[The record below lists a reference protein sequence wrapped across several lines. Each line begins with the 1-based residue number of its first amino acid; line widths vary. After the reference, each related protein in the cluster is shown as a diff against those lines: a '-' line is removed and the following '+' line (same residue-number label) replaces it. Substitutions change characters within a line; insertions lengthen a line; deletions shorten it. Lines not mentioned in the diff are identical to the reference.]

1 MLSDMYDI
9 KESLFVMNIHIIW
22 KLKTKPSAKQQL
34 LIVVKGMNAKLCQQ
48 GTAVKDEEFWTWS
61 LKYGVEEIKI

>member
-1 MLSDMYDI
+1 
-9 KESLFVMNIHIIW
+9 MNIHIIW